1 MHGKRAKHDMRK
13 KGMHSSASS
22 MDSQTLLTGSHNGV
36 RCDNITGLVVGLNLS
51 TLLNLPYME
60 LSGEISPSL
69 LELESLMSLDLSLNY
84 FLDLRSNFL
93 QGEVHEMLSRI
104 QNLQSLVLQGNQLSG
119 ELPDSLGKLEHLEV
133 LDLSNNTITGPTPA
147 SLANL
152 SSLRTLNLGHNRLNG
167 TKTSIGDVEAIFIC

>member
-1 MHGKRAKHDMRK
+1 MARSSLRQHHRPSRGTQSQHPAQLALHGVECI
-13 KGMHSSASS
+13 
-22 MDSQTLLTGSHNGV
+22 L
-36 RCDNITGLVVGLNLS
+36 I
-51 TLLNLPYME
+51 
-60 LSGEISPSL
+60 
-69 LELESLMSLDLSLNY
+69 LDTTRLFKL
-84 FLDLRSNFL
+84 LDLRSNFL